1 MEENK
6 ETVVAVIQN
15 NETDGENYVSVGV
28 GYKEEVQHF
37 KITDDDAYAE
47 AGKLGSKIKGKT
59 SEVTE
64 FFKPLKAAAHQ
75 AHKKICDREKEV
87 LKPFVE
93 AEKTIK
99 RAMNSYLDEKEK
111 KRRSEEAYIKK
122 MAQQSLEESIN
133 KATELEANGKIK
145 EAEEAME
152 EAIIAENFQKS
163 GASLPVQSAPT
174 VKGVSTTKDYEIV
187 SVDSS
192 KVPIVFNGVEIR
204 PVDMSAV
211 KKLIKNS
218 KGTIEIEGIEYR
230 EVNKVSLRKGGN
242 LRWLMQL
249 QMLQI

>member
-15 NETDGENYVSVGV
+15 NGTEGENYVSVGV
-28 GYKEEVQHF
+28 GYKEEVQQF

-111 KRRSEEAYIKK
+111 KRRAEEAYIKK

-211 KKLIKNS
+211 KKLIKDS

-230 EVNKVSLRKGGN
+230 EVNKVSLRK
-242 LRWLMQL
+242 
-249 QMLQI
+249 